1 MVFSLVLAASITAH
15 AATSAKTQSSAYC
28 TVKISQSLLNK
39 KGKQYAK
46 VKIKTYDMTG
56 WYNTGAKVRITLRD
70 GNGRYICSWIGK
82 GGDTLKLGDDHSIYR
97 IYVSYYDNPGNNF
110 ISQGNNFTNLGSVL

>member
-1 MVFSLVLAASITAH
+1 MVNGRLMDWNSRNSIKSTGKESGASNALFVKIKRKRKKGFVMKRKILTIVLTLVMVFSLVPAASVTAH
-15 AATSAKTQSSAYC
+15 AATSAKTESSAYC

-56 WYNTGAKVRITLRD
+56 
-70 GNGRYICSWIGK
+70 
-82 GGDTLKLGDDHSIYR
+82 
-97 IYVSYYDNPGNNF
+97 
-110 ISQGNNFTNLGSVL
+110 